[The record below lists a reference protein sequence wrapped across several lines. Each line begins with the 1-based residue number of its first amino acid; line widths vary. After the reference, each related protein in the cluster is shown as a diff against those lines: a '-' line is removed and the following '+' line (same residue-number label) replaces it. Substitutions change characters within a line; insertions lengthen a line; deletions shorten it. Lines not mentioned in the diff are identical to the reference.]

1 MDNNG
6 LTFLQKV
13 EEKVS
18 EQRKEKNKIKTNII
32 DSIYKIVDEISNNY
46 EANQYLSKLEN
57 DIFYGFDFGTLN
69 KPNEIMKIEY
79 NLDINVKTMMSIF
92 SDKEHNLL
100 KLYDLEVLKNI
111 LRNFKLIKEL
121 LLEYLPIDK
130 QIQDFFDGLQMLHD
144 ENIMLSSDIQEIF
157 DKINNNKDLFCND
170 SSLVIRGGEL
180 YILNSKTRKLDYM
193 NESKVLIQSKDSL
206 RLIKELE
213 TEIENKFL
221 QNN

>member
-157 DKINNNKDLFCND
+157 DKINNNKDLFYND
-170 SSLVIRGGEL
+170 SSLVIREGEL

>member
-157 DKINNNKDLFCND
+157 DKINNNKDLFYND

>member
-1 MDNNG
+1 MNNNG

-32 DSIYKIVDEISNNY
+32 DSIYKIVDEISNNC

-57 DIFYGFDFGTLN
+57 DIFYGFDFRTLN
-69 KPNEIMKIEY
+69 KPNEIMKIKY

-157 DKINNNKDLFCND
+157 DKINNNKDLFYND
-170 SSLVIRGGEL
+170 SSLVIREGEL